1 MIDSSSDSL
10 KRTFLPVIA
19 VSFGIILPLC
29 QAGCCGK
36 SMTSS
41 FNSVLLCFSLKF

>member
-1 MIDSSSDSL
+1 MMDSSSDSL
-10 KRTFLPVIA
+10 KRKFLPVIA
-19 VSFGIILPLC
+19 VAFGIILPLC

-41 FNSVLLCFSLKF
+41 FKPVLLCLSLKF